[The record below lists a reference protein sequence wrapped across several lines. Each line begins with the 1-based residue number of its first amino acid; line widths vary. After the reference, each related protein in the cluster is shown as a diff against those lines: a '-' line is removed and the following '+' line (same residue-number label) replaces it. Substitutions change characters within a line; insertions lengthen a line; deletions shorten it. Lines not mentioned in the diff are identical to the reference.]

1 MDKAKELS
9 KNPFKIKNKY
19 NKELEVINKIIDKNS
34 KLPESELAEKLIND
48 IEKLVVK
55 TKDAVQSHVRGNVLS
70 DLGYPELAQ
79 LFFDNAKKLGYE
91 VEDMTNE
98 NYEESIDNVNPDDV
112 KLRYFVFSG
121 AYNPNEDP
129 DFEENVEDFI
139 NTYAEH
145 LRDEVR
151 SIVMELHNDGESA
164 DTTESVVAEEWE
176 NIVKEAVMTAPLE
189 EDIAEDLYPKI
200 IRMKKDKG
208 TFTVKDLENIILG
221 GGGTLEMCDRVM
233 SNLVDMGFDFDM
245 EVEEGYAEDMNT
257 TDREGITYPSL
268 RNVTVEYENG
278 DVVHTNMAGH
288 LTDEEIY
295 DYFKIGKVFNIG
307 NGEHDNLQ
315 AVRNVSINENNVIGK
330 YEVHYSD
337 GIRASKKFNNL
348 RSALEFASRLTVL
361 PQMQNVSVY
370 KDSNNFYSTASEDH
384 LIAWWGVGS
393 YWDNVS
399 KKHPELEEKKLE
411 NLLNLYAVVAES
423 HTQTLPLVADVNP
436 NYNIYGD
443 DMPVNE
449 KPKFNIDAVKRLI
462 EDDAFLKFSYNNLL
476 TGDFE
481 KDMELI
487 YNTYIKNDDA
497 YSNKLKAY
505 ESYVYMLKENAVMSS
520 IYTEDIQ
527 GILSAFSVDLADEK
541 VELLYDIAAY
551 VSDNATKFKSYL
563 NLLTPDLK
571 QEYRTSIATLN
582 PVDIAMKI
590 YHSNINLSNDI
601 ADNNE
606 KLSDVLGIS
615 SQLSMVLLNIF
626 NSVGSDLKYQHFSND
641 TFINSIIFI
650 IVVTLIMKYNA

>member
-55 TKDAVQSHVRGNVLS
+55 TKDAIQSHVRGNVLS
-70 DLGYPELAQ
+70 DLGYSELAQ
-79 LFFDNAKKLGYE
+79 LFFNNAKKLGYE

-98 NYEESIDNVNPDDV
+98 NYEESIDNVNPDDL

-121 AYNPNEDP
+121 AYDPNEDP
-129 DFEENVEDFI
+129 DFEENIEDFL
-139 NTYAEH
+139 NTYPEQ
-145 LRDEVR
+145 LRDEAR
-151 SIVMELHNDGESA
+151 SILMDLHNNGETIE
-164 DTTESVVAEEWE
+164 TTESVENNEWE
-176 NIVKEAVMTAPLE
+176 SIVKEAVMTSLE

-200 IRMKKDKG
+200 IKLKHEKG
-208 TFTVKDLENIILG
+208 SFTVKDLENIILNG
-221 GGGTLEMCDRVM
+221 GGDLKMVDLVM
-233 SNLVDMGFDFDM
+233 LNLVEMGFNFDN
-245 EVEEGYAEDMNT
+245 ETEEYSDEDLNFT
-257 TDREGITYPSL
+257 LKENL

-278 DVVHTNMAGH
+278 DFVNTDMAAH

-307 NGEHDNLQ
+307 SGENDNLQ
-315 AVRNVSINENNVIGK
+315 AVKNVTINENNIIGK

-348 RSALEFASRLTVL
+348 RSALDFSSQLITL
-361 PQMQNVSVY
+361 PKMQNVSVY
-370 KDSNNFYSTASEDH
+370 KDSNNFHSTASADH
-384 LIAWWGVGS
+384 LIAWWGEGS

-411 NLLNLYAVVAES
+411 NLLNLSTVES
-423 HTQTLPLVADVNP
+423 HQQTLPLVADVNP

-481 KDMELI
+481 KDMEFI
-487 YNTYIKNDDA
+487 YNTYIKNDDV

-505 ESYVYMLKENAVMSS
+505 ESYVYMLKENIVMSS

-527 GILSAFSVDLADEK
+527 NILNAFSVDLADEK

-551 VSDNATKFKSYL
+551 ISDNATKFKSYL

-571 QEYRTSIATLN
+571 QEYRTSIASLN

-590 YHSNINLSNDI
+590 YNSKINLSNDI

-606 KLSDVLGIS
+606 KISDVLGIS

-626 NSVGSDLKYQHFSND
+626 KSVGSDLKYKHFSDN
-641 TFINSIIFI
+641 TVINSVIFI
-650 IVVTLIMKYNA
+650 IVVTLIIKYNA

>member
-19 NKELEVINKIIDKNS
+19 NKELEIINKIIDKNS

-55 TKDAVQSHVRGNVLS
+55 TKDAIQSHVRGNVLN

-98 NYEESIDNVNPDDV
+98 NYEESIDNVNPDDL

-121 AYNPNEDP
+121 AYDPNEDP
-129 DFEENVEDFI
+129 DFEENIEDFL
-139 NTYAEH
+139 NTHPEH
-145 LRDEVR
+145 LRDEAR
-151 SIVMELHNDGESA
+151 SILMDLHNNSETTE
-164 DTTESVVAEEWE
+164 TTESVENNEWE
-176 NIVKEAVMTAPLE
+176 SIVKEAVMTSLE

-200 IRMKKDKG
+200 INIKKDKG
-208 TFTVKDLENIILG
+208 SFTVKDLENIILD

-233 SNLVDMGFDFDM
+233 SNLVNMGFDFDN
-245 EVEEGYAEDMNT
+245 ETEEYSDEDLNFT
-257 TDREGITYPSL
+257 VKENL

-278 DVVHTNMAGH
+278 DVVHTNMAAH

-315 AVRNVSINENNVIGK
+315 AVKNVTINENNVMGK

-348 RSALEFASRLTVL
+348 RNALEFASQLTAF
-361 PQMQNVSVY
+361 PKMQNVSVY
-370 KDSNNFYSTASEDH
+370 KDSNNFYSTASADH
-384 LIAWWGVGS
+384 LIAWWGEGS

-399 KKHPELEEKKLE
+399 KKNPELEEKKLE
-411 NLLNLYAVVAES
+411 NLLNLSTVES
-423 HTQTLPLVADVNP
+423 HQQTLPLIADINP

-462 EDDAFLKFSYNNLL
+462 EDDAFLKFSYSNLL

-527 GILSAFSVDLADEK
+527 NILNAFSVDLADEK

-571 QEYRTSIATLN
+571 REYRTSIATLN
-582 PVDIAMKI
+582 TVDIAMKI
-590 YHSNINLSNDI
+590 YHSNISLSNNI

-626 NSVGSDLKYQHFSND
+626 NSVGSDLKYKKFSDN
-641 TFINSIIFI
+641 TIINSLIFI